1 MKQKTYLSPQI
12 QSITMLSEGMIAVS
26 GKNTDSQLPLS
37 DKKVTEEHLSI

>member
-1 MKQKTYLSPQI
+1 
-12 QSITMLSEGMIAVS
+12 MLSEGMIAVS